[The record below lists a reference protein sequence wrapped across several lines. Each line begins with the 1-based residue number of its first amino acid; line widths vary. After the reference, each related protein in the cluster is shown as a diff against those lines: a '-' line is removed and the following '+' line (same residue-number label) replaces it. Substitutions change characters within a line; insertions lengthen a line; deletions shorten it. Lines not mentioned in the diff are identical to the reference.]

1 MTDSGTDRH
10 TRPAMTDGGTE
21 SDTPERAGGYQTAD
35 AWDADRPDDPAALDS
50 LWIRWTDGGSDL
62 HFHRICAVVP
72 QVTLSKSWPF
82 VHPTPEGDNPPVFE
96 PVRDGEETGD
106 RGMETFTFVSGVPRQ
121 LLRHVPLLILVA
133 TVVMFA
139 SPELLPGLDVAGLS
153 AIFPQLTGSNAAL
166 LALFLA
172 IGPVLLW
179 LLAEVGVV
187 EIRDLAS
194 AAVVYGLSG
203 FLGIGILLSL
213 FLVATADHPSQV
225 EPNVVLT
232 SGYLLT
238 LLLGGMMLYEATLR
252 IEHLFVTVGERDDD
266 IIDNPREYRRF
277 LTDLNDAVAEDPVLG
292 LVRPSRLFGVVFAL
306 QFLVVWIL
314 GAGPQN
320 LNYSVGLAVNFA
332 LNAVLVTVVF
342 KFFILVRYFNKL
354 MNEKQ
359 EYSGIGL
366 HYEPFHIDGYGG
378 FRDFGQFATRI
389 NVILTLAGVYLVY
402 RLYIIGG
409 LKFPT
414 DGISGF
420 TDPFVLTVWFVNFF
434 GPVVAY
440 GLGAAAWGY
449 YSFWSMHVKMERD
462 KQLLAR
468 RFQGRRGDRDLNRTP
483 SAGDTIDSFEYCAGP
498 NWGAFRAAPTWPLDV
513 NKMVSLISGNALPLL
528 LPVFNLFL

>member
-1 MTDSGTDRH
+1 MNDSGSERDSQSGV
-10 TRPAMTDGGTE
+10 TDGGTE
-21 SDTPERAGGYQTAD
+21 SDTPERVGRYQTVDGWA
-35 AWDADRPDDPAALDS
+35 ADRPDDPAALDS

-62 HFHRICAVVP
+62 HFHRICSVVP
-72 QVTLSKSWPF
+72 QVKRSDSWPF
-82 VHPTPEGDNPPVFE
+82 VRAKQEGDHPPLFR
-96 PVRDGEETGD
+96 PVRDGEDTSDE
-106 RGMETFTFVSGVPRQ
+106 MEQFTFVSGFPRQ

-133 TVVMFA
+133 TVAMFA
-139 SPELLPGLDVAGLS
+139 SPELVPGVDVAGLS
-153 AIFPQLTGSNAAL
+153 TLFPQLMGRNAAL
-166 LALFLA
+166 FALFLA

-179 LLAEVGVV
+179 LLTEVGVV
-187 EIRDLAS
+187 EIRELPS
-194 AAVVYGLSG
+194 AGVVYGLPC

-225 EPNVVLT
+225 DRNVVLT

-238 LLLGGMMLYEATLR
+238 LLVGGMALYEATLR
-252 IEHLFVTVGERDDD
+252 IEHLFVKIGERSDD
-266 IIDNPREYRRF
+266 IIENPREYRRF
-277 LTDLNDAVAEDPVLG
+277 LTDLNDAIDEDPILG

-306 QFLVVWIL
+306 QFLIVWIL
-314 GAGPQN
+314 GSGPQN
-320 LNYSVGLAVNFA
+320 LHYSVGLVVNFV
-332 LNAVLVTVVF
+332 LNAVLVTIVF

-354 MNEKQ
+354 MNERK
-359 EYSGIGL
+359 EYREIGL

-389 NVILTLAGVYLVY
+389 NVILTLAGAYLVY

-409 LKFPT
+409 LEFPT
-414 DGISGF
+414 DGLTGF
-420 TDPFVLTVWFVNFF
+420 TDPVVLTIWFVNFL

-468 RFQGRRGDRDLNRTP
+468 RFQGKRGGGDLNRTP
-483 SAGDTIDSFEYCAGP
+483 SAGDTIDSFEYCEGP
-498 NWGAFRAAPTWPLDV
+498 NWSAFRAAPTWPLDV
-513 NKMVSLISGNALPLL
+513 NKMVSLISGNAVPLL